1 MKAMNNFKKYKKGV
15 VTMEIQ
21 SLIPEKFINLLWKN
35 GVVVK
40 NIRKINITTVILEV
54 KLSDYGEISKVA
66 KRTGT
71 RVKIV
76 GRSGMSFFLIKL
88 RSRVA
93 LLIGIILFGSII
105 YYLSTFVWNI
115 EINTENYISPYE
127 LRNQIK
133 GFGVIP
139 GMRKKNIDVYDIES
153 KILRSNDEIMWV
165 KARIDGIKLKVDII
179 ERQSPP
185 IIVSNKTPCNLI
197 ASKDGI
203 VSRVYTT
210 DGTAIVKD
218 GDSVQKGDILVNGE
232 QGKEGSVYPVHAKG
246 EVVARTFYEEINEVP
261 ITKETRVKTGNTIS
275 NFYIKLGNKKVYL
288 KNSLNPYK
296 TYDKIE
302 INNKFVHKETY
313 YEVKV
318 KNIPANVTKTQDE
331 IYSNIL
337 RKLDKSVKIINKIES
352 VKKENDKYSIR
363 VLVLAEENIAMEAS
377 IVPGKN
383 SESQKISQ

>member
-1 MKAMNNFKKYKKGV
+1 MNNFKKYKKGV

-165 KARIDGIKLKVDII
+165 KARIDGIKLKVDVI

-210 DGTAIVKD
+210 DGTSIVKD

-246 EVVARTFYEEINEVP
+246 EVIARTFYEQINEVP
-261 ITKETRVKTGNTIS
+261 ITKETRVKTGNIIS

-302 INNKFVHKETY
+302 NNNKFVHKETY

-331 IYSNIL
+331 IYFNIL

-377 IVPGKN
+377 IVPGKI
-383 SESQKISQ
+383 SESQKKSQ

>member
-1 MKAMNNFKKYKKGV
+1 MNNFKKYKKGV

-165 KARIDGIKLKVDII
+165 KARIDGIKLKVDVI

-185 IIVSNKTPCNLI
+185 VIVSNKTPCNLI

-246 EVVARTFYEEINEVP
+246 EVIARTFYEQINEVP
-261 ITKETRVKTGNTIS
+261 ITKETRVKTGNIIS

-302 INNKFVHKETY
+302 NNNKFVHKETY
-313 YEVKV
+313 CEVKV
-318 KNIPANVTKTQDE
+318 ENIPANVTKTQDE

-337 RKLDKSVKIINKIES
+337 RKLDKSVRIINKIES
-352 VKKENDKYSIR
+352 VKKEKDKYSIR
-363 VLVLAEENIAMEAS
+363 VLVLAEENIATEAS

-383 SESQKISQ
+383 SESQKKTQ

>member
-1 MKAMNNFKKYKKGV
+1 MNNFKKYKKGI

-35 GVVVK
+35 DVVVK
-40 NIRKINITTVILEV
+40 NIRKINITTVILDV
-54 KLSDYGEISKVA
+54 KLSNYGEISKVA

-76 GRSGMSFFLIKL
+76 GRSGMSFFIIKL

-93 LLIGIILFGSII
+93 LLVGIILFGSII

-133 GFGVIP
+133 GFGVMP
-139 GMRKKNIDVYDIES
+139 GIRKKNVDVYDIES

-165 KARIDGIKLKVDII
+165 KARIDGVKLKVDVI

-197 ASKDGI
+197 ATKDGI
-203 VSRVYTT
+203 VARVYTT

-218 GDSVQKGDILVNGE
+218 GDAVQKGDILVNGE

-246 EVVARTFYEEINEVP
+246 EVIARTFYEQIKEVP
-261 ITKETRVKTGNTIS
+261 ITKVTRVKTGNIIS

-302 INNKFVHKETY
+302 NNNKFVHKEIY

-318 KNIPANVTKTQDE
+318 KNIPADVTKTKYE

-363 VLVLAEENIAMEAS
+363 VLVLAEENIAGEAG
-377 IVPGKN
+377 IVAEKI
-383 SESQKISQ
+383 SESKKTVQ